1 MKTNY
6 PPADT
11 KKLFAYG
18 DLCARFDQVGKILT
32 LEMVTNQHN
41 EYVSISSLRQTS
53 AESPEIKQSPNIS
66 KNGAKRSQQRQKQL
80 AQLGQ
85 DQSPQVPIPEPMVT
99 ENGTTVAVWEFLEV
113 SAQDIPIFVDLKY

>member
-1 MKTNY
+1 MNVEY

-18 DLCARFDQVGKILT
+18 DLRARFDQSGKILT
-32 LEMVTNQHN
+32 LEMATNQHS

-66 KNGAKRSQQRQKQL
+66 KNGAKRTQQRQKQL
-80 AQLGQ
+80 AQSGQ
-85 DQSPQVPIPEPMVT
+85 DQSPQVSIPEPMVT
-99 ENGTTVAVWEFLEV
+99 ENGTTTAVWQFLEV
-113 SAQDIPIFVDLKY
+113 SAQDIPIFVGLKY